1 MKLSPRTL
9 CLLSAAI
16 AAACARHDGDS
27 TPAALVGERP
37 VFETRTEVATGSSAH
52 TDYVVDDFDG
62 DGKLDMAVCS
72 LTGELRVLV
81 GNGATFTLGQSLQ
94 LGGLPVWMDGGDF
107 DGDGDVDLVIV
118 RREANSTE
126 LWRND
131 GAATFAFSAAVP
143 HGSGALAVVAADF
156 DADGKLDVAISRPDA
171 PEIVHCRGDGLG
183 GFLGVESFAMPAP
196 TGGQAFHL
204 AAGDAT
210 RDGLIDLVVSDP
222 ALSRLVIYEGATGG
236 FFGSLVRQVAVP
248 GGAGAVAFG
257 DRSGGGRAGLGV
269 SAFDAHRSVV
279 ITALDG
285 PPSVGGGSYQ
295 SFDVPVSA
303 KPSLATIADVTGD
316 GRADLVGG
324 LAFNATMLV
333 APQLPGGG
341 VGDQFQMDASGMP
354 LRPVVGDIDGA
365 GRTALFALSGGGERV
380 NVWLAKPTSE
390 LAGARSF
397 ATGLGGAFWLDG
409 GDFDGDGDFEVVT
422 GSDGDAELKVMGRD
436 AAGALVVEA
445 TVEVGAGV
453 FQVEA
458 VDLDAD
464 GRLDLVCAV
473 DGGVKLLRNASAA
486 GAYAF
491 APVAG
496 LPAVLGGG
504 QHPFGVAVADVDG
517 QPGLDVVV
525 CDHLGGD
532 LYLIPGSATP
542 FAFGAPIVIPVGGA
556 PVDVAAADFDGDG
569 ALDLAVSRSSLGDIL
584 VLRRAGATWAEA
596 ASVGVGQSPNYLV
609 VSDFNRD
616 ERADL
621 VVSNA
626 ASGSISVLFGAASG
640 FVRQDYPAGSSPTA
654 LLARDLTRDGA
665 PDILVASLQSGDFRV
680 MVGDGFGSFPLL
692 PTFPGTLGASDAV
705 LQDMDGDDRPELL
718 VTSLVTDRVS
728 VVKNVSVPFSN
739 D

>member
-16 AAACARHDGDS
+16 VAACARHSGDS
-27 TPAALVGERP
+27 NPSALVGERP
-37 VFETRTEVATGSSAH
+37 VFETRVEVATGSSVHA
-52 TDYVVDDFDG
+52 DYVVDDLDG

-72 LTGELRVLV
+72 LTGELRVLI
-81 GNGATFTLGQSLQ
+81 GNGAAFTLGQSEQ

-118 RREANSTE
+118 RRDANSTE

-131 GAATFAFSAAVP
+131 GQATFAFSAAVP
-143 HGSGALAVVAADF
+143 HGEGALSVVAADL
-156 DADGKLDVAISRPDA
+156 DADGKLDVAVSRPVA
-171 PEIVHCRGDGLG
+171 PEIVFCRGDGLG
-183 GFLGVESFAMPAP
+183 GFLGVESIALPAP
-196 TGGQAFHL
+196 AGGQAFHL

-210 RDGLIDLVVSDP
+210 RDGMVDLVVSDP
-222 ALSRLVIYEGATGG
+222 VLSRLVIYEGETGG
-236 FFGSLVRQVAVP
+236 YFGSLIRQVAVP
-248 GGAGAVAFG
+248 GAAGAVAFG
-257 DRSGGGRAGLGV
+257 DLSGDGLPDMAV
-269 SAFDAHRSVV
+269 SAFDANRYVV
-279 ITALDG
+279 ITSLDSM
-285 PPSVGGGSYQ
+285 PTLGGASYQ
-295 SFDVPVSA
+295 SFDVPVTA

-316 GRADLVGG
+316 GRADLVGC
-324 LAFNATMLV
+324 LAYNAMVCV

-341 VGDQFQMDASGMP
+341 VGAQFQLDASGMP
-354 LRPVVGDIDGA
+354 LRPVVGDIDGQ

-390 LAGARSF
+390 LAGARNY
-397 ATGLGGAFWLDG
+397 ATDLAGAFWLDG

-422 GSDGDAELKVMGRD
+422 GSNGDAELKVMGRD
-436 AAGALVVEA
+436 AAGGLVVEA
-445 TVEVGAGV
+445 TVAVGAGV

-464 GRLDLVCAV
+464 GRRDLVCAV
-473 DGGVKLLRNASAA
+473 VGGVTLLRNASAA
-486 GAYAF
+486 GSYAF

-504 QHPFGVAVADVDG
+504 QYPFGVAVAELDG
-517 QPGLDVVV
+517 QPGLDIVV

-532 LYLIPGSATP
+532 LSLIPGTATP
-542 FAFGAPIVIPVGGA
+542 FAFGAPVAIPVGGA

-569 ALDLAVSRSSLGDIL
+569 ALELAVSRSSLGDIL
-584 VLRRAGATWAEA
+584 VLRRDGAQWVEA
-596 ASVGVGQSPNYLV
+596 STAGVGQSPNYLV
-609 VSDFNRD
+609 VADFNRD
-616 ERADL
+616 GRADL

-626 ASGSISVLFGAASG
+626 ASGSISVLFGAATG
-640 FVRQDYPAGSSPTA
+640 FVRQDYAAGSTPTA
-654 LLARDLTRDGA
+654 LLARDLTSDGA

-692 PTFPGTLGASDAV
+692 PSFPGTLGASDAV
-705 LQDMDGDDRPELL
+705 LQDMDGDGRPELL
-718 VTSLVTDRVS
+718 VTSLITNRVS
-728 VVKNVSVPFSN
+728 LVKNVSVPFAN